1 MDFQKQFSLR
11 LSELR
16 LQKNISAREMS
27 HTLGHSGNYINM
39 IENGNSLPSMA
50 QFLAICE
57 FLEVTPAV
65 FFDFDNHN
73 PKKSDALSEKL
84 KGLSDEQL
92 TIILSMI
99 DQMNK

>member
-1 MDFQKQFSLR
+1 
-11 LSELR
+11 
-16 LQKNISAREMS
+16 MS
-27 HTLGHSGNYINM
+27 HILGHSDNYINM
-39 IENGNSLPSMA
+39 IENGRSLPTMA

-57 FLEVTPAV
+57 FLEVTPMV

-73 PKKSDALSEKL
+73 PKKSAAVNDKL

-92 TIILSMI
+92 SIVLSMI